1 MAPRKQTLQDTV
13 KDHIAIVV
21 GVTTILGIVI
31 GWVGSWA
38 VGQRNAGIQSAQIAQ
53 LQSQVAELKRPI
65 NQNPTLE
72 QCVNLSRAQA
82 VAIEELQL
90 TKADQYRALMDDLGC
105 QHVNSGL

>member
-1 MAPRKQTLQDTV
+1 MATRKQTLQNTI

-21 GVTTILGIVI
+21 GLTTIIGIVI

-38 VGQRNAGIQSAQIAQ
+38 VGQRNAGMQAAQIAQ
-53 LQSQVAELKRPI
+53 LQSQVADLKRPI
-65 NQNPTLE
+65 SQNPTLE

-82 VAIEELQL
+82 VAVEEMQL

-105 QHVNSGL
+105 QNVNSGL